1 MSKAKKAPESAEKD
15 LTLDDLVGQSTDG
28 LKQAEALFY
37 QQLGVKNF
45 VDSLKKEGY
54 ELVKKKADV

>member
-1 MSKAKKAPESAEKD
+1 MSKAKKTPEAEKD
-15 LTLDDLVGQSTDG
+15 LTLDDLVGQSQEG

>member
-1 MSKAKKAPESAEKD
+1 MSKAKKTPEAEKD
-15 LTLDDLVGQSTDG
+15 LTLDDLVGQSQEG
-28 LKQAEALFY
+28 MKQAEALFY